1 MWPFRKGWTAKQR
14 KFRRDCRE
22 EEKEVERMIN
32 WMSRPAPECAS
43 MELNVESIKRAKAA
57 REAQVATP
65 VANDPDQPRVEAL
78 DDLPDEF
85 TGNADPKGDA
95 CCHEPRCPCHEE
107 Q

>member
-1 MWPFRKGWTAKQR
+1 
-14 KFRRDCRE
+14 
-22 EEKEVERMIN
+22 MIN
-32 WMSRPAPECAS
+32 F

-78 DDLPDEF
+78 DGLPDEF

-95 CCHEPRCPCHEE
+95 CCVAQRMECCAEPKCPCHEE
-107 Q
+107 K